1 MGPSD
6 IKLQQ
11 KLENARELACEY
23 REPKIFARAQVMS
36 FLWAYEKGA
45 FDWEICILS
54 ENGNVQAMSSP
65 SERLWKWEIKLE
77 IERLVA

>member
-11 KLENARELACEY
+11 KFGMARQLACEY
-23 REPKIFARAQVMS
+23 REPKIFSRAQVMS

-54 ENGNVQAMSSP
+54 ENGKCSSNEQP
-65 SERLWKWEIKLE
+65 
-77 IERLVA
+77 